1 MCDGIKGNL
10 TLKHTK
16 VRTFGNGHV
25 LLCYEPECLSN
36 QNVPDR
42 SRTYNLRLRR
52 PTLYP
57 IELRELYRSLPSRD
71 KVGKTI
77 LPRGSD
83 GVHISPPVGN
93 PACRSFG
100 NRAKMPSAT

>member
-1 MCDGIKGNL
+1 
-10 TLKHTK
+10 
-16 VRTFGNGHV
+16 
-25 LLCYEPECLSN
+25 
-36 QNVPDR
+36 
-42 SRTYNLRLRR
+42 
-52 PTLYP
+52 
-57 IELRELYRSLPSRD
+57 LPSRD